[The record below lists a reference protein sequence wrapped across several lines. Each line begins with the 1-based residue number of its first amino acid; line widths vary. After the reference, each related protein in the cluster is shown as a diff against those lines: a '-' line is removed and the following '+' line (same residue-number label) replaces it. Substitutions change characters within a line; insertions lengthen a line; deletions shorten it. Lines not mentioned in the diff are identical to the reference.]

1 MHTTYHLTSAQNIN
15 TDLWDAI
22 KATVKSKSIT
32 IIVEDDEDNIDLTA
46 EFKAISDI
54 RLQEDKA

>member
-1 MHTTYHLTSAQNIN
+1 M
-15 TDLWDAI
+15 
-22 KATVKSKSIT
+22 

-54 RLQEDKA
+54 RLQEDEA